1 MRTKLFTVIF
11 FITVSIFAQKEIDTV
26 AVKYELY
33 YKSLLRQLDQV
44 ELNLYR
50 GEKQREAILTEIQKV
65 SAVIEERKRM
75 KENNK

>member
-11 FITVSIFAQKEIDTV
+11 FITVAIFAQKEIDTV

-33 YKSLLRQLDQV
+33 YKNLLRQLDQV

-65 SAVIEERKRM
+65 SAVIEERKR
-75 KENNK
+75 KEQKK